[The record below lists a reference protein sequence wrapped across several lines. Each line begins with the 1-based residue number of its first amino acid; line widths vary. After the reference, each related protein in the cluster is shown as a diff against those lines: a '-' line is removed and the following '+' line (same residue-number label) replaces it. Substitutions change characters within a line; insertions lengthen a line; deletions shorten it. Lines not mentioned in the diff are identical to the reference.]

1 MMNEREQWLKD
12 IEIAKPNGIDVMS
25 GVYADLGMNR
35 PAVRDGADNHQKYP
49 SRVGDK
55 LIYRDGTKGKV

>member
-25 GVYADLGMNR
+25 GVYADVGMNQPSVR
-35 PAVRDGADNHQKYP
+35 PGADDHQKYP
-49 SRVGDK
+49 SRVGKK
-55 LIYRDGTKGKV
+55 LIYRDGTEGEV